1 MLIQAHMA
9 ASDNLI
15 LKQLS
20 GIRVYIIN
28 LGWVVDLPRNHAP
41 LSVVPSWVCSAHYCS
56 TVAAEMVT
64 RAVP

>member
-9 ASDNLI
+9 ANDNLI

-28 LGWVVDLPRNHAP
+28 LGWVVDLPGNHPP
-41 LSVVPSWVCSAHYCS
+41 LSAVPSWVCSAHCSS

-64 RAVP
+64 